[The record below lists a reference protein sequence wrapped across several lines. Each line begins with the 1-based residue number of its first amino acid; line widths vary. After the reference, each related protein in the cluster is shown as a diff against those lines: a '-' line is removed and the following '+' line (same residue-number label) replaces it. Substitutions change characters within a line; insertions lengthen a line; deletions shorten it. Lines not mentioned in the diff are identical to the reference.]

1 MGATGSGEDRPNQGQ
16 GVVMLASACAGL
28 DVEPGD
34 LSEVP
39 NRRAVDTSL
48 HRVTGVWLSRV
59 ITCG

>member
-34 LSEVP
+34 LSEMP
-39 NRRAVDTSL
+39 SRCAIDTS
-48 HRVTGVWLSRV
+48 RSTG
-59 ITCG
+59 